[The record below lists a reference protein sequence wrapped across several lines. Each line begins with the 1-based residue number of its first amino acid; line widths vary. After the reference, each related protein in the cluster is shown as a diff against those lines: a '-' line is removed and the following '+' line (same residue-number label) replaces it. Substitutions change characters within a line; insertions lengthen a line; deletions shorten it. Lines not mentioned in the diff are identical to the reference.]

1 MRTSVHLLLFVVAI
15 AMGVGAV
22 GPLIGSV
29 QARDVRF
36 EDLREGF
43 APGVTLDQLAEQ
55 NATLWSSLAIVLL
68 GSAAAVLVAALTGSR
83 GLAWLGI
90 LAGLAG
96 LATLTW
102 RLNERFD
109 DQLRDSARDLL
120 SGTWGLYLF
129 GGGLLIALLAALAP
143 RERRRA

>member
-15 AMGVGAV
+15 AMGVGAF
-22 GPLIGSV
+22 GPLISTV

-43 APGVTLDQLAEQ
+43 APGVTLEQLGEQ
-55 NATLWSSLAIVLL
+55 NAALWSSLAIVLL
-68 GSAAAVLVAALTGSR
+68 GAAAAVMLAALTGSR
-83 GLAWLGI
+83 GVAWLGI

-96 LATLTW
+96 LAALTW

-109 DQLRDSARDLL
+109 DQLRDSARDLF

-143 RERRRA
+143 RERRRS